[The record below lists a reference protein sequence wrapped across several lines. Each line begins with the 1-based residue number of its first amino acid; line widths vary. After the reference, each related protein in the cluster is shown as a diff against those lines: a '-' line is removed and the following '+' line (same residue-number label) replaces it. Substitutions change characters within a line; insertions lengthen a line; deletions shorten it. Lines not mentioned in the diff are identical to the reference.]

1 MLLALIINYV
11 LLNKMR
17 NAFALLTLSHNL
29 SCYFHLLDSVVN
41 CIVLYCIYSSSALLI
56 KTKKSKIYMQD
67 CNKTANAE
75 TSGLMGNPI
84 IGLKSITSGDRFM
97 SPRTKLKS

>member
-1 MLLALIINYV
+1 MRICHIIKIVIFIVTVFLIVIACQHISNFFNNC
-11 LLNKMR
+11 L
-17 NAFALLTLSHNL
+17 
-29 SCYFHLLDSVVN
+29 SVV
-41 CIVLYCIYSSSALLI
+41 IVLYCIYSSSALLI
-56 KTKKSKIYMQD
+56 KTKKSTIYMQD

>member
-1 MLLALIINYV
+1 MRLNMGYFNNFKTFRFEMLY
-11 LLNKMR
+11 
-17 NAFALLTLSHNL
+17 
-29 SCYFHLLDSVVN
+29 

>member
-1 MLLALIINYV
+1 MFDDCYRRITKCGRIVIIV
-11 LLNKMR
+11 L
-17 NAFALLTLSHNL
+17 
-29 SCYFHLLDSVVN
+29 Y
-41 CIVLYCIYSSSALLI
+41 CIVLYCIYLSSALFI
-56 KTKKSKIYMQD
+56 KTKKSKIYMQN
-67 CNKTANAE
+67 CSKTANAE

>member
-1 MLLALIINYV
+1 MKCNQKTRIVI
-11 LLNKMR
+11 
-17 NAFALLTLSHNL
+17 FCNL
-29 SCYFHLLDSVVN
+29 MTIY
-41 CIVLYCIYSSSALLI
+41 IVLYCIYSSSALLI

>member
-1 MLLALIINYV
+1 MGWVHYLVFNNSSLLGCGLARTTLISYV
-11 LLNKMR
+11 ISIFFQN
-17 NAFALLTLSHNL
+17 S
-29 SCYFHLLDSVVN
+29 
-41 CIVLYCIYSSSALLI
+41 IVLYLFELCVAHK
-56 KTKKSKIYMQD
+56 KTKKSRIYMQD